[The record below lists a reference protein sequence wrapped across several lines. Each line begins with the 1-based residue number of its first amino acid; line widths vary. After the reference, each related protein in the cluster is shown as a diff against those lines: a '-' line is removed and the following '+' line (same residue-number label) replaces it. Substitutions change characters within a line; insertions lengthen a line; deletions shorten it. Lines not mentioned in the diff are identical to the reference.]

1 MKLRICLMLNMLT
14 AMKLPKINSV
24 ASRQGAAT
32 GQQGGARGRI
42 ISVTHEESSSQR
54 RCCKN

>member
-1 MKLRICLMLNMLT
+1 MFNMLT
-14 AMKLPKINSV
+14 AMKLPKISSV

-32 GQQGGARGRI
+32 GQRGGGRI

-54 RCCKN
+54 HCCKN

>member
-1 MKLRICLMLNMLT
+1 MINMLT
-14 AMKLPKINSV
+14 AKKLPKVDSV

-32 GQQGGARGRI
+32 GQRGGTGGRI
-42 ISVTHEESSSQR
+42 INVTHKEYSSSQR

>member
-1 MKLRICLMLNMLT
+1 MINMLT
-14 AMKLPKINSV
+14 AKKLPKVDSV

-32 GQQGGARGRI
+32 GQRGGTGGRI
-42 ISVTHEESSSQR
+42 INVTHEESSSRR